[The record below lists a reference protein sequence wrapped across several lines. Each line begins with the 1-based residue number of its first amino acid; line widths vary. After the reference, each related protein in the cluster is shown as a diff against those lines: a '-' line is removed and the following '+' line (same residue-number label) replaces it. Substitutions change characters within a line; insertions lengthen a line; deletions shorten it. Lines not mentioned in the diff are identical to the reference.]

1 MKILITGQGGQLAWE
16 LEQTSPD
23 SLEVICLSSKALD
36 ISNQENVNK
45 VLSSHKPDV
54 VINAAA
60 YTAVDKAETEQDKAY
75 AVNEL
80 GSEYLALACKQL
92 KAKLIHVSTDF
103 VFDGTNSTPYQTDD
117 KTNPINVYG
126 ASKLA
131 GDIKVDGILG
141 SDATIIRTA
150 WVYSAHGNNFVKTML
165 RFMAEK
171 EQLGIVY
178 DQVGTPT
185 WAKGLAK
192 MIWALVEQ
200 GSKVQANKA
209 QGDTALLVPLS
220 EATLDLASDPSSEA
234 SLDLVSTPL
243 SEASLE
249 LPSAPSSATMLH
261 WTDAGVCSWYDFAIA
276 IQELAIEKGM
286 LDKAIPVRPIP
297 ARAYPTP
304 AARPSFSVIDKAAAE
319 EASGVQTIHWR
330 KQLSAMMDE
339 LKQQKEI

>member
-16 LEQTSPD
+16 LEQTSPQAFD
-23 SLEVICLSSKALD
+23 VIYFSSKELD
-36 ISNQENVNK
+36 ISNQEIVNK
-45 VLSSHKPDV
+45 VLYEHKPDV

-60 YTAVDKAETEQDKAY
+60 YTAVDKAETDQDKAY

-80 GSEYLALACKQL
+80 GSEYLALACKEL

-103 VFDGTNSTPYQTDD
+103 VFDGTTSIPYQTDD

-131 GDIKVDGILG
+131 GDIKVNDILG
-141 SDATIIRTA
+141 SDAIIIRTA
-150 WVYSAHGNNFVKTML
+150 WVYSTNGNNFVKTML
-165 RFMAEK
+165 RLMAEK
-171 EQLGIVY
+171 DQLGIVY

-192 MIWALVEQ
+192 MIWALIGKSNKEAN
-200 GSKVQANKA
+200 SKVQGGKE
-209 QGDTALLVPLS
+209 QGESAPL
-220 EATLDLASDPSSEA
+220 E
-234 SLDLVSTPL
+234 PL
-243 SEASLE
+243 SEASLG
-249 LPSAPSSATMLH
+249 LSSTMLH

-297 ARAYPTP
+297 ASAYPTP
-304 AARPSFSVIDKAAAE
+304 AARPSFSVIDKTSAE
-319 EASGVQTIHWR
+319 ELSGVETIHWR
-330 KQLSAMMDE
+330 KQLSTMMDE
-339 LKQQKEI
+339 LQGHMES